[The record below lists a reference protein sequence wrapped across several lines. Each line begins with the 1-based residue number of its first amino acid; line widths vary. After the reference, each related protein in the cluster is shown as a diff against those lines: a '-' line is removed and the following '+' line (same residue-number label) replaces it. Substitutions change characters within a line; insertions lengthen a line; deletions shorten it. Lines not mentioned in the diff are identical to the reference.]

1 MRSLG
6 DGSESLYGNTC
17 VVYRISN
24 GEETA
29 ENRGEIY
36 YIQGICAFPGHFDVC
51 MLSDRLEQDN
61 FHVSK
66 ATLYNTLDVL
76 VDAGLVVRHQ
86 ITVQSVQYELRIYA
100 DTHLHLVCTR
110 CGAIREL
117 RNSTLKA
124 DMRNLKVSRF
134 TPEYYCLY
142 IYGLC
147 SKCKFKQQRSV
158 K

>member
-1 MRSLG
+1 MLDLFTEYLTEKRLRK
-6 DGSESLYGNTC
+6 T
-17 VVYRISN
+17 
-24 GEETA
+24 EERYA
-29 ENRGEIY
+29 IFK
-36 YIQGICAFPGHFDVC
+36 QICAFPGHFDMC
-51 MLSDRLEQDN
+51 MLLDQLEQGH

-66 ATLYNTLDVL
+66 ATLYNTLEVL

-86 ITVQSVQYELRIYA
+86 LGTQAVQYELRIFA

-110 CGAIREL
+110 CGTVREL
-117 RNSTLKA
+117 RNGTLKA
-124 DMRNLKVSRF
+124 DLKNLKVARF

-147 SKCKFKQQRSV
+147 SKCKFKLRKQE

>member
-1 MRSLG
+1 MRALFT
-6 DGSESLYGNTC
+6 EYLTEKKL
-17 VVYRISN
+17 RKT
-24 GEETA
+24 EERYA
-29 ENRGEIY
+29 IFKE
-36 YIQGICAFPGHFDVC
+36 ICAFPGHFDMC

-110 CGAIREL
+110 CGAHPGV
-117 RNSTLKA
+117 A
-124 DMRNLKVSRF
+124 
-134 TPEYYCLY
+134 
-142 IYGLC
+142 
-147 SKCKFKQQRSV
+147 KQCVESGYEKLESLSFYAGVLLFVHLWLMQ
-158 K
+158 

>member
-1 MRSLG
+1 M
-6 DGSESLYGNTC
+6 LYSRRY
-17 VVYRISN
+17 V
-24 GEETA
+24 
-29 ENRGEIY
+29 
-36 YIQGICAFPGHFDVC
+36 
-51 MLSDRLEQDN
+51 LSDRLEQDN

-110 CGAIREL
+110 CGTMREL
-117 RNSTLKA
+117 RNSALKA

>member
-1 MRSLG
+1 M
-6 DGSESLYGNTC
+6 LYSRRY
-17 VVYRISN
+17 VL
-24 GEETA
+24 
-29 ENRGEIY
+29 
-36 YIQGICAFPGHFDVC
+36 FPGILICVC
-51 MLSDRLEQDN
+51 FRIGWSKTTSMSVRL
-61 FHVSK
+61 HSIIRWM
-66 ATLYNTLDVL
+66 L

-134 TPEYYCLY
+134 TPEYCARSSRAE
-142 IYGLC
+142 GLGASPRC
-147 SKCKFKQQRSV
+147 VHDGGTGRPQHQCTRTAPRMSV
-158 K
+158 RPDVGRH

>member
-1 MRSLG
+1 M
-6 DGSESLYGNTC
+6 LYSRRYVLFPVILMC
-17 VVYRISN
+17 VCFRIGWSK
-24 GEETA
+24 TTSMS
-29 ENRGEIY
+29 
-36 YIQGICAFPGHFDVC
+36 V
-51 MLSDRLEQDN
+51 
-61 FHVSK
+61 K

-110 CGAIREL
+110 CGTMREL
-117 RNSTLKA
+117 RNSALKA

>member
-1 MRSLG
+1 M
-6 DGSESLYGNTC
+6 LYSRRYVLFPVILMC
-17 VVYRISN
+17 VCFRI
-24 GEETA
+24 GW
-29 ENRGEIY
+29 
-36 YIQGICAFPGHFDVC
+36 
-51 MLSDRLEQDN
+51 
-61 FHVSK
+61 SK
-66 ATLYNTLDVL
+66 TTSMSVRQHSIIRYNTLDVL

-117 RNSTLKA
+117 RNSALKA